1 MWEFS
6 KERRAA
12 PRRRIN
18 IEFRVLLIAK
28 KTDSAGDEH
37 TLPLIGYTRDISETG
52 VALVVAAKS
61 AGVLYNLGR
70 EYTLQLV
77 LTLPA
82 GPVELEARPARYQ
95 HVNEGPTGSRI
106 LIGAQIIKIGDD
118 DRARFTEYLRS
129 FQ

>member
-6 KERRAA
+6 QERRAS

-28 KTDSAGDEH
+28 RTEANGAEH

-52 VALVVAAKS
+52 VSLVVAAKS
-61 AGVLYNLGR
+61 VGVLYNMGQS
-70 EYTLQLV
+70 YTLQLV
-77 LTLPA
+77 LTIPT
-82 GPVELEARPARYQ
+82 GPIELEARPARYE
-95 HVNEGPTGSRI
+95 HINEGPAGSRI
-106 LIGAQIIKIGDD
+106 LIGAQIIKISDE
-118 DRARFTEYLRS
+118 DRARFTEYLNS